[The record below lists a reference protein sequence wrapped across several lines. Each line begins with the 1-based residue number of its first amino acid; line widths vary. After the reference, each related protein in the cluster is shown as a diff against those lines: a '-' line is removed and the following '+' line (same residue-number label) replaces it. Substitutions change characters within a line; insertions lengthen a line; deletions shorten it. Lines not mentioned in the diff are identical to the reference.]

1 MREAAFIPPMLLLRT
16 HTLPDGPQWR
26 YELKHDGYRAVAFK
40 SAGKLFLRS
49 RNNKDF
55 ADRYPEILEGL
66 AKLPDET
73 VIDGEVVALDKSG
86 RPSFNALQNSAS
98 SARELVYYVYDV
110 MILAGK
116 DVMAEPFEKRR
127 KLLEK
132 KILPKLTEP
141 VRYSSTLNVKLP
153 DLVESVKAAALE
165 GLDR

>member
-1 MREAAFIPPMLLLRT
+1 MKTAAFIQPMLLLRT
-16 HTLPDGPQWR
+16 HSLPEGPQWR

-73 VIDGEVVALDKSG
+73 VIDGEVVALDESG

-98 SARELVYYVYDV
+98 SARELVYYIYDV

-116 DVMAEPFEKRR
+116 M
-127 KLLEK
+127 
-132 KILPKLTEP
+132 
-141 VRYSSTLNVKLP
+141 
-153 DLVESVKAAALE
+153 
-165 GLDR
+165 